1 MPTPHQE
8 QLASRLRRIQ
18 KALGVEADGVLGP
31 ETLTALERRLEI
43 RITPRSF
50 SLECSCQNLDMIL
63 RFEVGSRAR
72 YEKEFQR
79 PVWPGAS
86 SGVTIGIGYD
96 LGVTKKAQITADW
109 ETYLFEPELAA
120 LLAVQGVT
128 GLPAKQLAKGVSHVV
143 IPLKAAEEVF
153 YLKTL
158 SVFAARTRATFPGVE
173 KLPADAQ
180 GMLLSLVYNRGTS
193 LHGGRRTEM
202 AEIARLLRGS
212 NHDLEGIAVQFE
224 SMKRLWPDLKGLR
237 DRRQREADIVRAAG
251 RAYTEEELVRL

>member
-1 MPTPHQE
+1 MPTPQQE
-8 QLASRLRRIQ
+8 LLASRLRRIQ
-18 KALGVEADGVLGP
+18 KALGVDDDGVLGAV
-31 ETLTALERRLEI
+31 TLTALERKLG
-43 RITPRSF
+43 ITVSPRAF
-50 SLECSCQNLDMIL
+50 SLECTCQNLDMIL
-63 RFEVGSRAR
+63 KFEVGSRAR
-72 YEKEFQR
+72 YEREFQR

-96 LGVTKKAQITADW
+96 IGVTKKAQITTDW

-128 GLPAKQLAKGVSHVV
+128 GLPAKQLAQGVSHVV

-158 SVFAARTRATFPGVE
+158 PIFAAQTRATFPGVD

-193 LHGGRRTEM
+193 LDGARRAEM
-202 AEIARLLRGS
+202 AEIARLLRGA
-212 NHDLEGIAVQFE
+212 NPDLEAIARQFE

-237 DRRQREADIVRAAG
+237 DRRQREADIVRASR
-251 RAYTEEELVRL
+251 RAYAAADLVRV

>member
-1 MPTPHQE
+1 MPTPQQE

-18 KALGVEADGVLGP
+18 KALGVDDDGVMGP
-31 ETLTALERRLEI
+31 ETLTALERKLEI
-43 RITPRSF
+43 RISAKAF
-50 SLECSCQNLDMIL
+50 SLECTCQNLDMIL
-63 RFEVGSRAR
+63 CFEVGSRVR
-72 YEKEFQR
+72 YEREFRR

-96 LGVTKKAQITADW
+96 VGVTKKAQVTADW

-128 GLPAKQLAKGVSHVV
+128 GVAAKQLARSVSHIVV
-143 IPLKAAEEVF
+143 PLKAAEEVF
-153 YLKTL
+153 YTKTL
-158 SVFAARTRATFPGVE
+158 PIFAASTRATFPGLN

-193 LHGGRRTEM
+193 LDGGRRAEM
-202 AEIARLLRGS
+202 AEIARILRGS
-212 NHDLEGIAVQFE
+212 DPDLEDIARQFE

-237 DRRQREADIVRAAG
+237 DRRQREADLIRASDRTYAP
-251 RAYTEEELVRL
+251 EDLVHV

>member
-1 MPTPHQE
+1 MPTPQQE

-18 KALGVEADGVLGP
+18 KSLGCEADGVLGP
-31 ETLTALERRLEI
+31 ETLTALERALEI
-43 RITPRSF
+43 KMTARAF
-50 SLECSCQNLDMIL
+50 SLECAGQNLDMIL

-79 PVWPGAS
+79 PVWPGGA

-109 ETYLFEPELAA
+109 QVYLFEPELAA

-128 GLPAKQLAKGVSHVV
+128 GAPARQLAQGVSHVV

-153 YLKTL
+153 YTKTL
-158 SVFAARTRATFPGVE
+158 PVFAERTRVAFPGVE

-180 GMLLSLVYNRGTS
+180 GMMLSLVYNRGAS
-193 LHGGRRTEM
+193 LAGERRREM
-202 AEIARLLRGS
+202 AEIARILRS
-212 NHDLEGIAVQFE
+212 SDPDLDDIALQFE
-224 SMKRLWPDLKGLR
+224 SMKRLWPDMKGLC
-237 DRRQREADIVRAAG
+237 DRRQREADIIRAADHKY
-251 RAYTEEELVRL
+251 AVEDLVRV